1 MNVCIIRH
9 SYYPEIPPT
18 KRNAEALV
26 SHGYKVDIICLRK
39 KGQKSQEIINGV
51 TVHRLPI
58 EHLREGKLRYVYEYT
73 FFFILAALK
82 LNQLFLKRKF
92 KVVEIDGMP
101 DFLVFTTLPIRLMGT
116 RVIYNMLD
124 SVSEVFS
131 DRFKAKS
138 NSIMMR
144 IFKTVEK
151 ASTGY
156 VDYLLFANY
165 LAREYHINYRG
176 VNGSKTS
183 VVMNVPDEEMF
194 HPRNPNQ
201 ESQKTSQ
208 FQIINHGSLLERYGV
223 QTLIQAVPLLVP
235 HIPEIKVNIVGD
247 GEYRSQL
254 QKLVQDLRLDDYIHF
269 TGLVPIEM
277 IPGLI
282 SESDIGVVP
291 ILMHMQP
298 TKLFEYVAMGKP
310 VIASDFPAMRSCFG
324 DGSVR
329 YYKPGDVQ
337 ELAHCILELYQAPEK
352 RAAMASAS
360 MNIYQQYRWSTMKHE
375 YLKVFNKLTNRTGP
389 AVPEEK

>member
-39 KGQKSQEIINGV
+39 KGQKSQEIINQV

-58 EHLREGKLRYVYEYT
+58 EHLRAGKLRYVYEYT
-73 FFFILAALK
+73 LFFILASLK
-82 LNQLFLKRKF
+82 LSRLFLTRKF

-116 RVIYNMLD
+116 RVIFNMLD
-124 SVSEVFS
+124 SVSQVFL

-144 IFKTVEK
+144 IFKMVEK
-151 ASTGY
+151 ASTNY
-156 VDYLLFANY
+156 VDHLLFANN
-165 LAREYHINYRG
+165 LAREIHIKNQG
-176 VNGSKTS
+176 VNSSKTS

-194 HPRNPNQ
+194 HPRNSNQ
-201 ESQKTSQ
+201 ESEKTSQ
-208 FQIINHGSLLERYGV
+208 FQVINHGSLLERYGV
-223 QTLIQAVPLLVP
+223 QTLIQTVPLLIP

-254 QKLVQDLRLDDYIHF
+254 QELVKDLRVDDYIHF
-269 TGLVPIEM
+269 TGFVPIEM
-277 IPGLI
+277 IPDLI
-282 SESDIGVVP
+282 SQSDIGVVP

-324 DGSVR
+324 DDSVR
-329 YYKPGDVQ
+329 YYTPGDIQ
-337 ELAHCILELYQAPEK
+337 ELARCILELYQAPEK
-352 RAAMASAS
+352 RAALASAS
-360 MNIYQQYRWSTMKHE
+360 MNIYQQYRWSTMKYE
-375 YLKVFNKLTNRTGP
+375 YLKVFDKLTNRVVP